1 MAISLERLSEVLS
14 RGNQRT
20 KNQLFERAVQKRKEA
35 TLARELALAPPEEK
49 SNILDRVGNAVVQG
63 GAAFLTTGNPLLAAV
78 SGAAGALKEEKF
90 LPVQSAVSGAAQGS
104 VLKSVV
110 GGETDPLK
118 AIGSLAKPENLGR
131 SALALNSIVD
141 PSSSLDVMNKIGTI
155 ENNKVVARKKAAAE
169 LEKEERKFDH
179 EINKIKTKSIE
190 DAKNSKQDFSPSDV
204 LNLYKKIGGDSF
216 SNKKLDKTFKTL
228 KDLNPN
234 TKWVK
239 QEVKKEVKK
248 GFFSK
253 SISTIKGVF
262 NPEKDKEPLKKEFND
277 WLTINNKTKSQ
288 DSMDIFIK
296 EKDFK

>member
-35 TLARELALAPPEEK
+35 TLARELSLAPPEEK
-49 SNILDRVGNAVVQG
+49 ANILDRVGNAVVQG
-63 GAAFLTTGNPLLAAV
+63 GAAFLTTANPLLAAV

-118 AIGSLAKPENLGR
+118 AIGLLAKPENLGR

-262 NPEKDKEPLKKEFND
+262 NPEKDKEPLKKEFN
-277 WLTINNKTKSQ
+277 IG
-288 DSMDIFIK
+288 
-296 EKDFK
+296 